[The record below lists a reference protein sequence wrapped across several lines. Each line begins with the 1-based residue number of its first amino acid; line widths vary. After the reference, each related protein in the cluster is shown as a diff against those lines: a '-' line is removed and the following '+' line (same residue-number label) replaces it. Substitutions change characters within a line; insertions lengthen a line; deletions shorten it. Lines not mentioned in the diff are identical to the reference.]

1 VALAVAVEE
10 TKELVERGLSEET
23 ALADKALVEVKALA
37 LQTVAL
43 RLREVAVA
51 QQPQVLTQR
60 T

>member
-23 ALADKALVEVKALA
+23 ALADKALVEVKASA